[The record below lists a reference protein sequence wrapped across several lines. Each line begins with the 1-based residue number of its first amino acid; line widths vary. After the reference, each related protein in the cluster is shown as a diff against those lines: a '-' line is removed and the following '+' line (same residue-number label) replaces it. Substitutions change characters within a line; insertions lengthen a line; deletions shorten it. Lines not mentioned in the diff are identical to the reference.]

1 MFWPTFLAV
10 LSVTALTGMALGA
23 ALGLTGLII
32 LQFVAGNAAGLAV
45 NTVWNTLNSF
55 TLTAIPL
62 FIFMGEILMASGIS
76 RRAYTAI
83 APLFDRVPGSLLH
96 TNIAVSAAFSAV
108 SGSSISTAA
117 AVGSVAYPEMKARG
131 YEPRQVIGSIAGGGT
146 LGLLIPPSLSL
157 LIYGALTETSIGQL
171 FAAGLVPG
179 LVMAALFMVFIYLR
193 VKLNGAPTDTKGE
206 PVSFG
211 RALVMLLSL
220 WPLFLLF
227 LAVMGSIFF
236 GLATPTEAAAVGVI
250 ASVLIGFFAGDLTL
264 PGLYRALLASVV
276 TFTSIGFIFVGALI
290 LGQSVAILGIARE
303 MVEGVSAAG
312 LHAYLLFAVI
322 ALLYLALGCVFDGLS
337 IMIMTLPVVFPLL
350 TALGFDPIW
359 LGVIIT
365 IMVEIGLITPP
376 VGLNLYVLT
385 AIANRD
391 VSIAGAARGAIPYWI
406 IMLVMVALLTAVPGI
421 ALWLPTLL
429 FR

>member
-1 MFWPTFLAV
+1 MFWPTFLSV

-23 ALGLTGLII
+23 ALGLTGLVI
-32 LQFVAGNAAGLAV
+32 LEFVAGNAARLAV

-76 RRAYTAI
+76 RRAYSAI

-131 YEPRQVIGSIAGGGT
+131 YEPRQVIGSIAAGGT

-171 FAAGLVPG
+171 FAAGLIPG
-179 LVMAALFMVFIYLR
+179 LLMAALFMIFIYLR
-193 VKLNGAPTDTKGE
+193 VRFRGE
-206 PVSFG
+206 ATHTASEPIPLG
-211 RALVMLLSL
+211 RALLMLFSL

-236 GLATPTEAAAVGVI
+236 GLATPTEAAAVGVV
-250 ASVLIGFFAGDLTL
+250 AAVLIGFFAGDLSAKR
-264 PGLYRALLASVV
+264 LYHALLASVV

-290 LGQSVAILGIARE
+290 LGQSVALLGVARE
-303 MVEGVSAAG
+303 LVEAVSAVG
-312 LHAYLLFAVI
+312 LHPYVLFAVI
-322 ALLYLALGCVFDGLS
+322 ALIYLALGCVFDGLS
-337 IMIMTLPVVFPLL
+337 IMIMTLPVVYPLL

-385 AIANRD
+385 AIAGRD
-391 VSIAGAARGAIPYWI
+391 VSIAGAARGAIPYWA
-406 IMLVMVALLTAVPGI
+406 IMLAMVALLTVLPGI
-421 ALWLPTLL
+421 SLWLPTLL

>member
-1 MFWPTFLAV
+1 MFWPTFLSV
-10 LSVTALTGMALGA
+10 LSITALTGMALGA
-23 ALGLTGLII
+23 ALGLTGLVI
-32 LQFVAGNAAGLAV
+32 LEFAAGNAARLAV

-76 RRAYTAI
+76 RRAYSAI

-117 AVGSVAYPEMKARG
+117 AVGSVAYPEMKSRG
-131 YEPRQVIGSIAGGGT
+131 YEPRQVIGSIAAGGT

-179 LVMAALFMVFIYLR
+179 LLMAAMFMVFIYVR
-193 VKLNGAPTDTKGE
+193 VRLKGE
-206 PVSFG
+206 VNHTGSDPIPLA
-211 RALVMLLSL
+211 RALMMLLSL

-250 ASVLIGFFAGDLTL
+250 AAVLIGFFAGDLTL
-264 PGLYRALLASVV
+264 TRLYHALLASVV

-290 LGQSVAILGIARE
+290 LGQSVALLGVARE
-303 MVEGVSAAG
+303 LVEVVSAAG
-312 LHAYLLFAVI
+312 LHPYVLFAAI
-322 ALLYLALGCVFDGLS
+322 ALIYLALGCVFDGLS
-337 IMIMTLPVVFPLL
+337 IMIMTLPVVYPLL

-385 AIANRD
+385 AIAGRD
-391 VSIAGAARGAIPYWI
+391 VSIAGAARGAIPYWA
-406 IMLVMVALLTAVPGI
+406 IMLAMVCLLTLLPGI